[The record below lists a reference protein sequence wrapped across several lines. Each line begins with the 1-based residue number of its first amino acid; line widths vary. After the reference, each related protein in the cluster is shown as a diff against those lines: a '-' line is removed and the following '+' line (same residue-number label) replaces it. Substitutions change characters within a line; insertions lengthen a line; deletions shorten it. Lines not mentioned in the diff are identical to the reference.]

1 MSPGSIAPEVVAGA
15 AAVVVVSAVLPQAAV
30 TTARAVNK
38 MMSERFMC
46 FVPFVLV
53 KQEEF

>member
-1 MSPGSIAPEVVAGA
+1 MSPGSIVPEVVAGA

-46 FVPFVLV
+46 FFPFVLM